1 MTVAGRLLA
10 SLDGQTSSPSP
21 SSFGP
26 SQPEARSARPQ
37 TNKGPSTAPTR
48 TGTERVGSMI
58 SGALSRQ
65 ARQRQMLNAGRRPGQ
80 PSRTTVEELENAKRA
95 NDLSKQISR
104 RWKAGDVYA
113 PHDLSAEEMAKW
125 KKREEPKYDVFDLL
139 GYDPLENYKVR
150 PRHLSLL
157 QLQVWAAF
165 EGLPCRLMR
174 CNRISLSCQNTCRP
188 SGESGLPARRA

>member
-1 MTVAGRLLA
+1 MTVASGLLA
-10 SLDGQTSSPSP
+10 SLDGQTSSV
-21 SSFGP
+21 
-26 SQPEARSARPQ
+26 SQPLSRPSHLEARSARPQ
-37 TNKGPSTAPTR
+37 TSKGPSTAPTR

-65 ARQRQMLNAGRRPGQ
+65 ARQRQLLNAGRRPGQ

-95 NDLSKQISR
+95 NDLSQQISR

-125 KKREEPKYDVFDLL
+125 KKRDQPKYDVFDLL

-150 PRHLSLL
+150 PRRLSLCN
-157 QLQVWAAF
+157 F
-165 EGLPCRLMR
+165 ESVLHPGSPSCRLMQ

-188 SGESGLPARRA
+188 SDEFGLLARRA